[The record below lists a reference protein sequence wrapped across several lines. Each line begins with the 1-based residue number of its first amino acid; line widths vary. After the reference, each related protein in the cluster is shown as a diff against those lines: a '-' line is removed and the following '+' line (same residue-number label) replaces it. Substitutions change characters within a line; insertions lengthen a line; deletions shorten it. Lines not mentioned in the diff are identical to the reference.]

1 MPDFGART
9 GRNIYF
15 FQLLLVVLE
24 IAAASLLCW
33 LQSLVIPLEPGDI
46 FVWFYVLTFVLAILQ
61 SDLKYGVPHVSYFTK
76 WLLFDMGVNA
86 ILVLVLIQLW
96 V

>member
-33 LQSLVIPLEPGDI
+33 LQSMVIPLKPGDI
-46 FVWFYVLTFVLAILQ
+46 FVWFYVLTFVLAISQ
-61 SDLKYGVPHVSYFTK
+61 SNLKYEVPHASYFAK
-76 WLLFDMGVNA
+76 WLLFDLSVNA
-86 ILVLVLIQLW
+86 VLVWVLILLW